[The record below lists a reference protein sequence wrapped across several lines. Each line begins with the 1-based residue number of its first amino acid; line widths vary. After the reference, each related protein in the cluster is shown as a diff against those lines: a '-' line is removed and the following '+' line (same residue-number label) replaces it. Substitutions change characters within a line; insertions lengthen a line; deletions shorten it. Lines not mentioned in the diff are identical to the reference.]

1 MEKDNPQF
9 QTTDLNTAAFLK
21 SKNIPLTDV
30 RWQGLRMYFCFDHPA
45 AELLAL
51 KYLNGG
57 EVSAT
62 TFAWALQELKTLVH
76 ARMPRGAK

>member
-1 MEKDNPQF
+1 MEKDKPQF

-30 RWQGLRMYFCFDHPA
+30 VRHGSRIHFCFDHPD
-45 AELLAL
+45 AEPLAL
-51 KYLNGG
+51 QYLNGAQ
-57 EVSAT
+57 VSAT

-76 ARMPRGAK
+76 AKLEGRRS

>member
-1 MEKDNPQF
+1 MEKDKPQF

-30 RWQGLRMYFCFDHPA
+30 QRHGLRIHFCFNHPA
-45 AELLAL
+45 AESLAL
-51 KYLNGG
+51 QYLNGA

-76 ARMPRGAK
+76 ARMERGRS